1 MKKVFTIMMTL
12 SRPSQ
17 ARKALT
23 RRRLK
28 ASRGGLPM
36 WNISTRTAAFSKTI
50 QIFNTINTAGLDL
63 NGANSSSKCKFIV
76 FCLKSILLGL
86 KTPVFSLVCC

>member
-36 WNISTRTAAFSKTI
+36 WNISTRTAAFCI
-50 QIFNTINTAGLDL
+50 QPRCLEATRVMFCRICYPAVSNIRICDPKNIPINQQ
-63 NGANSSSKCKFIV
+63 
-76 FCLKSILLGL
+76 
-86 KTPVFSLVCC
+86 